1 MRYLKKII
9 LIYKNPLEFFNH
21 GEITL
26 MNNLAEKTNMSN
38 TEISMGFV
46 KFFML
51 KKKRKYYFRYSNSL
65 GVKLALFIGLT
76 RYIFYTFVQNIL
88 CVCKL
93 LLFLL
98 QFVEVAEAHFSEKG
112 MQHLKMSSSS
122 C

>member
-1 MRYLKKII
+1 MRYLKKIT

-51 KKKRKYYFRYSNSL
+51 KKIRYSNSL

-76 RYIFYTFVQNIL
+76 RYIFYTFVQKIL